1 MFDNHR
7 NTTLALLTGFML
19 GSLNKV
25 WPWKKVLS
33 TRIDSH
39 GNEVTFMDKS
49 ILPQNFEGDNLLL
62 VAILLMIAGFLT
74 IFIVEK
80 VGAKF
85 SK

>member
-1 MFDNHR
+1 
-7 NTTLALLTGFML
+7 ML

-39 GNEVTFMDKS
+39 GKEVAVLEKS
-49 ILPQNFEGDNLLL
+49 ILPQYYEGDSQITM
-62 VAILLMIAGFLT
+62 AIILMIAGFLT

-80 VGAKF
+80 VGEKF